1 MGSSTS
7 TPKHLQRSSKTKSV
21 IFTFEDYRDGAPDDE
36 RISQE
41 VGALQ
46 LAVTDHC
53 RGYYHDRQTLQ
64 APQEIETILL
74 RDKDKYPNLTITEF
88 SHLLCDIRTR
98 QSALSCFVSHMV
110 IKNIGFFSRKST
122 TLLSP
127 GAISCIQEFGFG
139 DPEVKLALEEEVS
152 FAQWRAVTAHLLPH
166 VEKRPTRYQNTRIDR
181 LLKAM
186 NDILLNFR
194 DPVKK
199 DTERLTSLRG
209 IIEKTAIVGEMILAS
224 ASRWKFDWHASRR
237 DLKAQDKR
245 SKNWKEQHSNQAF
258 EKEGK
263 AVVVVRFPALIQI
276 NTQDPVNKRGQIR
289 VRRGDNDRTSA
300 VSNIL
305 KEVRQLS
312 QLATPPD
319 HPPPLTSGQS
329 QHV

>member
-74 RDKDKYPNLTITEF
+74 RDKDKYPNLTITEI

-139 DPEVKLALEEEVS
+139 DPEVKLTLEEEVS

-166 VEKRPTRYQNTRIDR
+166 IEKRPTRYQNTRIDR

-186 NDILLNFR
+186 NDILLNFH

-199 DTERLTSLRG
+199 DTERLTSLRS

-224 ASRWKFDWHASRR
+224 ASRWKFDWHASRC

-245 SKNWKEQHSNQAF
+245 SKNWKQQHSNQAF

-263 AVVVVRFPALIQI
+263 AVVIVRFPALIQI
-276 NTQDPVNKRGQIR
+276 NAQDLVNKRRQQEFGVVITIELRRSQISLKKS
-289 VRRGDNDRTSA
+289 DNYHSLQRLRITR
-300 VSNIL
+300 L
-305 KEVRQLS
+305 L
-312 QLATPPD
+312 
-319 HPPPLTSGQS
+319 
-329 QHV
+329 